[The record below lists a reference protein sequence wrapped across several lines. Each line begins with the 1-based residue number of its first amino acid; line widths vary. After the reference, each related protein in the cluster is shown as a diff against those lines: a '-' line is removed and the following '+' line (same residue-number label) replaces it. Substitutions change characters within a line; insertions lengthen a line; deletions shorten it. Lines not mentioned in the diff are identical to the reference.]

1 LSLIVLQS
9 FRVRYILHCNSLFLM
24 SFKVTVSTVEVG
36 ERQNDYEW
44 QAGTCGGKEAAI
56 DSLKVLSPEGLQG

>member
-1 LSLIVLQS
+1 
-9 FRVRYILHCNSLFLM
+9 M
-24 SFKVTVSTVEVG
+24 SFKVTVSSVEVR

-44 QAGTCGGKEAAI
+44 QAGTCRGKEAAI

>member
-1 LSLIVLQS
+1 MVTVLQS
-9 FRVRYILHCNSLFLM
+9 FRLRQLSDLQSLASH
-24 SFKVTVSTVEVG
+24 SFEVTVSTVEVG
-36 ERQNDYEW
+36 ESQHDYEW